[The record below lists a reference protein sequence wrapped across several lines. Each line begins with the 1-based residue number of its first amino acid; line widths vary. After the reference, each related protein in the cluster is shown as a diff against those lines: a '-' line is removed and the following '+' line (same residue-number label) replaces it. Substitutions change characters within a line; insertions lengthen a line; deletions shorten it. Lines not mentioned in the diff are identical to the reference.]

1 MKARSHIVIL
11 FLLGISFSGQ
21 SQSLLNKLKQKG
33 EDKLIQKTVDA
44 VFGEDDNSGTT
55 NNPSS
60 PTSSGTTNTKGSGLI
75 IEPPDVVKNIEEAE
89 TAFGTK
95 NYSSAK
101 YALRQAMV
109 GIEMEIGESILKSL
123 PTSVDGLQMDPDA
136 DKVTSM
142 SYGFVGL
149 TMERRY
155 TGKDKEL
162 QVTIGNNSA
171 LLGAVNMMISG
182 GAYASSSTEQNYKQ
196 TTFKG
201 YRSVIQYDESSGY
214 TLSVPFGQSSIMV
227 VNGINYESEPAIM
240 SAAENFDIEKIKS
253 ELGEK

>member
-1 MKARSHIVIL
+1 MKARSYIVVL
-11 FLLGISFSGQ
+11 FLLVISFSGK
-21 SQSLLNKLKQKG
+21 SQSLLNKLKRQT
-33 EDKLIQKTVDA
+33 EDKLIEKTVDA
-44 VFGEDDNSGTT
+44 VFGEDGNSGTT

-60 PTSSGTTNTKGSGLI
+60 PNTSGTTNTKGSGLI
-75 IEPPDVVKNIEEAE
+75 IEPPDVVKNIGEAE

-149 TMERRY
+149 TMERQY

-162 QVTIGNNSA
+162 QITIGNNSA

-182 GAYASSSTEQNYKQ
+182 GAYASSSAGQNYKQ

-201 YRSVIQYDESSGY
+201 YRSIIQYDESSGY

-240 SAAENFDIEKIKS
+240 SAAENFDVEKIKS
-253 ELGEK
+253 QLGEK